1 MWTCARHHNERPVE
15 TAARGPA
22 DPRPGGIGA
31 GRFGEVQPYDIELM
45 TSLSRPSLAS
55 DGSFAIYAASRP
67 DCRADRAV
75 GQLWRIDLAPGP
87 SRAEPAP
94 ADSTTAVPSVADPS
108 ASDPSAAGP
117 APRRLT
123 RGVSDTAPRLSP
135 DGRTIAFLRPD
146 SRGRPQVHLLD
157 ARGGEP
163 LQITDQLLGAGPAD
177 WSPDGS
183 RLAFTARVAEPG
195 RYGTVDG
202 LEPGAES
209 PRRITG
215 LRWHANGVG
224 FSTDRPTQVFV
235 VEASSVGAEP
245 AYPAAP
251 HPAGPLAI
259 TPTVPAPATQL
270 TSAFAEHTAIALTSD
285 GTAVLA
291 VREAYEGPDAPRRD
305 LRTAL
310 IRLPVD
316 GGENVCG
323 GEDVGGEESVLVA
336 PEDGLR
342 IHDLAV
348 LDDGTIALLASQPG
362 AGRDSVAPD
371 VALWLLEDDGP
382 RRVTDPETLELT
394 GALVPDGESVLVTS
408 PQRGRV
414 HVLRIGR
421 SGAVSRVLDGDLE
434 VQGVDA
440 AGDLILATAT
450 TPESAGVLLARTERA
465 EQETPSTL
473 VDTGADLRDAGLVR
487 PLELELEGRSGYPVH
502 GWSAVPEGPGPF
514 PTLLLIHGGPHAAYG
529 VGVLDEV
536 QTLVTAGYAVVY
548 GNPRGSAG
556 YGRAHGRAVRG
567 GFGTVDAEDVID
579 LLEGALAA
587 DDRLDDQRLGILGGS
602 YGGYL
607 TAWIIAHDHRFRG
620 AIVERG
626 FLDPLSFQ
634 GTSDIGSYFG
644 DEYIGTDPEDIA
656 RQSAFGH
663 AGSVR
668 TPTLVIH
675 SEEDHRCPLEQGTR
689 YYTALRRAGVE
700 TEMLIFPGENHE
712 LTRSGRPRHRV
723 ERFEAVLEWWSRVF
737 DPATEGARREGP
749 TPGDPSPS

>member
-1 MWTCARHHNERPVE
+1 MWTCARHHNELPVA
-15 TAARGPA
+15 TAAGGPA
-22 DPRPGGIGA
+22 RPRPGGIGA
-31 GRFGEVQPYDIELM
+31 GRFGTVQPYDIELM
-45 TSLSRPSLAS
+45 TSLSRPSLAP

-67 DCRADRAV
+67 DCRANRAV

-87 SRAEPAP
+87 SG
-94 ADSTTAVPSVADPS
+94 ADT
-108 ASDPSAAGP
+108 

-135 DGRTIAFLRPD
+135 DGTTIAFLRPD

-163 LQITDQLLGAGPAD
+163 LQITDQLLGAGPAT
-177 WSPDGS
+177 WTPDGS

-235 VEASSVGAEP
+235 VEASPVGGEP

-251 HPAGPLAI
+251 HPEGPLAT
-259 TPTVPAPATQL
+259 TPTVPAAAAQL
-270 TSAFAEHTAIALTSD
+270 TSAFAEHTAITLTLD

-291 VREAYEGPDAPRRD
+291 VREAYEGSEAPRRD

-310 IRLPVD
+310 IHLPVD
-316 GGENVCG
+316 E
-323 GEDVGGEESVLVA
+323 GEESVLLA

-342 IHDLAV
+342 IHDLTV
-348 LDDGTIALLASQPG
+348 LADGTIALLASQPG

-371 VALWLLEDDGP
+371 VALWLLEAGGP
-382 RRVTDPETLELT
+382 RRITDPESLELT
-394 GALVPDGESVLVTS
+394 GPLVPDGESVLVTS

-414 HVLRIGR
+414 HLLRIDR

-434 VQGVDA
+434 VHGVNA
-440 AGDLILATAT
+440 AGDLVLAAAT
-450 TPESAGVLLARTERA
+450 TAESLGVLLARTGEEA
-465 EQETPSTL
+465 PSTL
-473 VDTGADLRDAGLVR
+473 VDTGAGLRDAGLVQPR
-487 PLELELEGRSGYPVH
+487 ELELAGRSGHPVH
-502 GWSAVPEGPGPF
+502 GWSAVPEGRGPF
-514 PTLLLIHGGPHAAYG
+514 PTLLLLHGGPHAAYG

-536 QTLVTAGYAVVY
+536 QTLVAAGYAVVY

-579 LLEGALAA
+579 LLDGALAA

-644 DEYIGTDPEDIA
+644 DEYIGTEPADIA

-723 ERFEAVLEWWSRVF
+723 ERFEAVLEWWARVF
-737 DPATEGARREGP
+737 ATGTSDRRKSGSVMSGP
-749 TPGDPSPS
+749 TPRGSAARGSAERDPTTGGPSPS

>member
-1 MWTCARHHNERPVE
+1 MWTCARHHSERPVE
-15 TAARGPA
+15 TAAGGPA
-22 DPRPGGIGA
+22 GPRPGGIGA
-31 GRFGEVQPYDIELM
+31 DRFGEVQPNDIELM
-45 TSLSRPSLAS
+45 TSLSRPSLAP

-67 DCRADRAV
+67 DLRANRAV

-87 SRAEPAP
+87 SGADPAAADPSAAAPAP
-94 ADSTTAVPSVADPS
+94 ADPS
-108 ASDPSAAGP
+108 APDA

-215 LRWHANGVG
+215 LRRHANGVG

-251 HPAGPLAI
+251 HPAGPLAT
-259 TPTVPAPATQL
+259 TPTVPVTSSQL
-270 TSAFAEHTAIALTSD
+270 TSAFAEHTAITVATD

-291 VREAYEGPDAPRRD
+291 VREAYEGPGTSGRD

-310 IRLPVD
+310 ISLPVD
-316 GGENVCG
+316 GGE
-323 GEDVGGEESVLVA
+323 ESALLI
-336 PEDGLR
+336 PQDGLR
-342 IHDLAV
+342 IHDLAA

-362 AGRDSVAPD
+362 TGRDSVAPD
-371 VALWLLEDDGP
+371 VALWLLEADGP
-382 RRVTDPETLELT
+382 RRVTDPESLELT
-394 GALVPDGESVLVTS
+394 GPLVPAGESVLVTS

-414 HVLRIGR
+414 HLLRIDR

-434 VQGVDA
+434 VHGVDV
-440 AGDLILATAT
+440 AGDLVLAAAT
-450 TPESAGVLLARTERA
+450 TEDSAGVLLARTGEEA
-465 EQETPSTL
+465 PCTL
-473 VDTGADLRDAGLVR
+473 VDTGAGLRDAGLVQPR
-487 PLELELEGRSGYPVH
+487 ELELAGRSGYPVH
-502 GWSAVPEGPGPF
+502 GWSAVPEGQGPF
-514 PTLLLIHGGPHAAYG
+514 PTLLLLHGGPHAAYG

-536 QTLVTAGYAVVY
+536 QTLVAAGYAVVY

-556 YGRAHGRAVRG
+556 YGRDHGRAVRG

-579 LLEGALAA
+579 LLDGALAA
-587 DDRLDDQRLGILGGS
+587 DDRLDDQQLGILGGS

-607 TAWIIAHDHRFRG
+607 TAWIIAHDHRFCG

-644 DEYIGTDPEDIA
+644 DEYIGTDPADIA

-675 SEEDHRCPLEQGTR
+675 SEEDYRCPLEQGTR
-689 YYTALRRAGVE
+689 YYTALQRAGVE

-712 LTRSGRPRHRV
+712 LTRSGQPRHRV

-737 DPATEGARREGP
+737 DPATEGTRGGGP
-749 TPGDPSPS
+749 TTGDPSPS

>member
-1 MWTCARHHNERPVE
+1 M
-15 TAARGPA
+15 
-22 DPRPGGIGA
+22 
-31 GRFGEVQPYDIELM
+31 QPYDIELM
-45 TSLSRPSLAS
+45 TSLSRPSLAP
-55 DGSFAIYAASRP
+55 DGTFAIYAASRP
-67 DCRADRAV
+67 DGRADRTV
-75 GQLWRIDLAPGP
+75 GQLWRIDLAAGPSVPGP
-87 SRAEPAP
+87 VPA
-94 ADSTTAVPSVADPS
+94 
-108 ASDPSAAGP
+108 P

-123 RGVSDTAPRLSP
+123 RGVCDSAPRLSP
-135 DGRTIAFLRPD
+135 DGETIAFLRPD
-146 SRGRPQVHLLD
+146 SRGRPQVHLVD

-163 LQITDQLLGAGPAD
+163 LQVTDQLLGSGPAI

-183 RLAFTARVAEPG
+183 RLAFTARVAEAG
-195 RYGTVDG
+195 RYGTVEG

-224 FSTDRPTQVFV
+224 FTTDRPTQVFV
-235 VEASSVGAEP
+235 VEATSVGGEP
-245 AYPAAP
+245 AYVAAP
-251 HPAGPLAI
+251 HPAGPLAT
-259 TPTVPAPATQL
+259 TPPIPSPAIQL
-270 TSAFAEHTAIALTSD
+270 TSAFAEHSAISLTTD
-285 GTAVLA
+285 GRTVLA
-291 VREAYEGPDAPRRD
+291 VREAYEGPGVSRRD

-310 IRLPVD
+310 VSLPVD
-316 GGENVCG
+316 GGE
-323 GEDVGGEESVLVA
+323 ETVLLA
-336 PEDGLR
+336 PQDGLR
-342 IHDLAV
+342 IHDQTV

-371 VALWLLEDDGP
+371 VALWLLEADGP
-382 RRVTDPETLELT
+382 RRLTDPESLELT
-394 GALVPDGESVLVTS
+394 GPIVAHGTSVLVGS
-408 PQRGRV
+408 PHRGRV
-414 HVLRIGR
+414 HVLRIDR
-421 SGAVSRVLDGDLE
+421 SGTVTAVLDGDVE
-434 VQGVDA
+434 VHGWDA
-440 AGDLILATAT
+440 ADDLVLAAAT
-450 TPESAGVLLARTERA
+450 TPDSAGVLFARTGNGARR
-465 EQETPSTL
+465 TV
-473 VDTGADLRDAGLVR
+473 VDTGGDLRDAGLVLPR
-487 PLELELEGRSGYPVH
+487 ELELAGRSGYPVH
-502 GWSAVPEGPGPF
+502 GWTAVPEGTGPF

-529 VGVLDEV
+529 VGVFDEV
-536 QTLVTAGYAVVY
+536 QTLVAAGYAVVY

-567 GFGTVDAEDVID
+567 GFGTVDAADVID

-587 DDRLDDQRLGILGGS
+587 DERLDDQRLGILGGS

-644 DEYIGTDPEDIA
+644 DEYIGTDPEAIA

-689 YYTALRRAGVE
+689 YYTALQRAGVE
-700 TEMLIFPGENHE
+700 TEMLIFPGEGHE

-723 ERFEAVLEWWSRVF
+723 ERFEAVLEWWERVF
-737 DPATEGARREGP
+737 RCATDGPRGGDPTTSA
-749 TPGDPSPS
+749 PSPS

>member
-1 MWTCARHHNERPVE
+1 M
-15 TAARGPA
+15 
-22 DPRPGGIGA
+22 
-31 GRFGEVQPYDIELM
+31 QPYDIELM

-67 DCRADRAV
+67 DCRANRTV
-75 GQLWRIDLAPGP
+75 GQLWRIDLAPDLAAAG
-87 SRAEPAP
+87 A
-94 ADSTTAVPSVADPS
+94 T
-108 ASDPSAAGP
+108 AAGP
-117 APRRLT
+117 ATAEPVARRLT
-123 RGVSDTAPRLSP
+123 RGIDDTAPQLSP
-135 DGRTIAFLRPD
+135 DGTTIAFLRPD
-146 SRGRPQVHLLD
+146 SRGRPQVHLVD

-163 LQITDQLLGAGPAD
+163 LQVTDQLLGTGPAA
-177 WSPDGS
+177 WTPDGS
-183 RLAFTARVAEPG
+183 RLVFTARVAEPG

-224 FSTDRPTQVFV
+224 FSTDRLTQVFV
-235 VEASSVGAEP
+235 VEASSVGDQPLYA
-245 AYPAAP
+245 AAP
-251 HPAGPLAI
+251 HPGGPLVT
-259 TPTVPAPATQL
+259 TPSIPAQVTQL
-270 TSAFAEHTAIALTSD
+270 TSAFAEHTAIAPTAD

-291 VREAYEGPDAPRRD
+291 VREAYEGPGAARRD

-310 IRLPVD
+310 VRLPVGD
-316 GGENVCG
+316 LPVGGLPT
-323 GEDVGGEESVLVA
+323 DSGEESVLLS

-342 IHDLAV
+342 IQDLTV
-348 LDDGTIALLASQPG
+348 LADGTIAMLASQPG

-371 VALWLLEDDGP
+371 VALWLLGADGP
-382 RRVTDPETLELT
+382 RRLTDPESLELT
-394 GALVPDGESVLVTS
+394 GPIVTHGESVLVAS
-408 PQRGRV
+408 PHRGRV
-414 HVLRIGR
+414 HLLRIDR
-421 SGAVSRVLDGDLE
+421 AGAVSRVLDGDLE
-434 VQGVDA
+434 VHGWDA
-440 AGDLILATAT
+440 AGDLVLAAAT
-450 TPESAGVLLARTERA
+450 TADSAGVLLARTGHGA
-465 EQETPSTL
+465 PDTL

-487 PLELELEGRSGYPVH
+487 PRELELEGRSGYPVH

-514 PTLLLIHGGPHAAYG
+514 PTLLLIHGGPHAFYG
-529 VGVLDEV
+529 VGVFDEV
-536 QTLVTAGYAVVY
+536 QTLVAAGYAVVY

-567 GFGTVDAEDVID
+567 SFGTVDAEDVID

-587 DDRLDDQRLGILGGS
+587 DERLDAQRLGILGGS

-644 DEYIGTDPEDIA
+644 DEYLGTDPEAIA

-700 TEMLIFPGENHE
+700 AEMLIFPGEDHE

-723 ERFEAVLEWWSRVF
+723 ERFDAVLEWWERVF
-737 DPATEGARREGP
+737 GSAEFSSATEEGP
-749 TPGDPSPS
+749 RGGDPTTSGPSPS